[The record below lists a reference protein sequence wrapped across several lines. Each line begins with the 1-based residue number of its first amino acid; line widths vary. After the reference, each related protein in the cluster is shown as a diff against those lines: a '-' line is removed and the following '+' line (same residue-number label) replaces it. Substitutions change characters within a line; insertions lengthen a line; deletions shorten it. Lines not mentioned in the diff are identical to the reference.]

1 MTTICGWSEI
11 PITNDEILE
20 RLEKDKKRGF
30 LSFAWGV
37 WVTAHARNNLLQNL
51 IKFDEYI
58 VYSDTDSL
66 KLRERF

>member
-1 MTTICGWSEI
+1 MGQLSSY
-11 PITNDEILE
+11 NSNFN
-20 RLEKDKKRGF
+20 RF
-30 LSFAWGV
+30 LFYAWGV

-58 VYSDTDSL
+58 VYTDTDSL

>member
-1 MTTICGWSEI
+1 MSCGWSEI

-30 LSFAWGV
+30 LSFSWGV

>member
-1 MTTICGWSEI
+1 MNCGWSEI

-37 WVTAHARNNLLQNL
+37 WVTAHARNNLLQ
-51 IKFDEYI
+51 
-58 VYSDTDSL
+58 
-66 KLRERF
+66 

>member
-1 MTTICGWSEI
+1 MKYW
-11 PITNDEILE
+11 NDL
-20 RLEKDKKRGF
+20 KKIKKEVFCLLLG
-30 LSFAWGV
+30 GV

-58 VYSDTDSL
+58 IYTDTDSL